1 MILRIESLQDA
12 CKDILA
18 AVDNNELSTITETL
32 ELVTKDNFLFIN
44 VTNREYFAQVKIDIG
59 EVVDF
64 HATVNANLF
73 LKLISQVTTDTVELK
88 SKDGEN
94 FITVK
99 ANGTYKIPLI
109 FDGEELLKLPEIEI
123 DNVTSEFNIPSSV
136 LKSILTYNS
145 KQLTMGT
152 ISKPVQKLYYMD
164 EKGAIT
170 FTNGACVNS
179 FTLEKPVKLLFNSRV
194 VKLFKLFND
203 ENVKFTLGY
212 DAISDDIIQTKV
224 RFESN
229 NIVLTAILSCDDTL
243 LSSVPV
249 NAIRGRVESEYPYSI
264 NINRDAMLQTI
275 NRLLLFNSTAG
286 SSKEVIKPYSTFI
299 FNKDDVTIYDVN
311 KENKEVINYNNT
323 SLITEE
329 AYEAILDLTEFKANL
344 ENCSETYLNLHFG
357 DGTAFVI
364 TRGHISNVLP
374 ECRLS

>member
-1 MILRIESLQDA
+1 MILRIENLQEA

-18 AVDNNELSTITETL
+18 AVDSNELSTVTETL
-32 ELVTKDNFLFIN
+32 ELVTKENFLFIN

-59 EVVDF
+59 EVIDF

-73 LKLISQVTTDTVELK
+73 LKLISQLTTDTVELN
-88 SKDGEN
+88 SKPGEN

-109 FDGEELLKLPEIEI
+109 FDGDKLLELPQI
-123 DNVTSEFNIPSSV
+123 DIVNVTNEMNVPSSV
-136 LKSILTYNS
+136 LKSILMYNS

-152 ISKPVQKLYYMD
+152 ISKPVQRLFYVD

-179 FTLEKPVKLLFNSRV
+179 FTLEKPVKLLFNSRL

-212 DAISDDIIQTKV
+212 DSISDDIIQTKV
-224 RFESN
+224 RFESS
-229 NIVLTAILSCDDTL
+229 NIVLTAILSCDDKL
-243 LSSVPV
+243 LSVFPV
-249 NAIRGRVESEYPYSI
+249 NTIRARASTEYPYSV
-264 NINRDAMLQTI
+264 NIHKDNMLQTI

-286 SSKEVIKPYSTFI
+286 SSKEVIKPYSTFV
-299 FNKDDVTIYDVN
+299 FDKDSVVIYDVN
-311 KENKEVINYNNT
+311 KENKETINYNNT
-323 SLITEE
+323 VINCTEP
-329 AYEAILDLTEFKANL
+329 YKAILDLTELKVTL
-344 ENCSETYLNLHFG
+344 ESCTEQYLNLHFG

-364 TRGHISNVLP
+364 TRGHIANVVP

>member
-18 AVDNNELSTITETL
+18 AVDNNELSAITETL

-59 EVVDF
+59 ETVDF

-73 LKLISQVTTDTVELK
+73 LKLISQITTDTVELN
-88 SKDGEN
+88 SKPGDN
-94 FITVK
+94 FIMVK
-99 ANGTYKIPLI
+99 ANGTYKLPLI
-109 FDGEELLKLPEIEI
+109 FDGDKLLELPEIDI
-123 DNVTSEFNIPSSV
+123 VNVTSEFNIPSSI
-136 LKSILTYNS
+136 LKSILVYNS

-152 ISKPVQKLYYMD
+152 ISKPVQKLYYVD

-179 FTLEKPVKLLFNSRV
+179 FTLEKPVKLLFNNRL

-212 DAISDDIIQTKV
+212 DSISDDIIQTKV

-243 LSSVPV
+243 LTSVPV
-249 NAIRGRVESEYPYSI
+249 NAIRGRATAEYPYSV
-264 NINRDAMLQTI
+264 NINKDCMLQTI
-275 NRLLLFNSTAG
+275 NRLLLFNSNNG
-286 SSKEVIKPYSTFI
+286 SSKEVIKPYSTFV
-299 FNKDDVTIYDVN
+299 FDKDNVVIYDVN
-311 KENKEVINYNNT
+311 KENKELINYNNT
-323 SLITEE
+323 ALICEQP
-329 AYEAILDLTEFKANL
+329 YEAILDLTELKVTL
-344 ENCSETYLNLHFG
+344 ESCVEQYLNLHFG
-357 DGTAFVI
+357 DGNAFVI
-364 TRGHISNVLP
+364 SRGHVANVVP

>member
-1 MILRIESLQDA
+1 MILRIENLQEA

-18 AVDNNELSTITETL
+18 AVDSNELSTVTETL
-32 ELVTKDNFLFIN
+32 ELVTKENFLFIN

-59 EVVDF
+59 EVIDF

-73 LKLISQVTTDTVELK
+73 LKLISQLTTDTVELN
-88 SKDGEN
+88 SKPGEN

-109 FDGEELLKLPEIEI
+109 FDGDKLLELPQI
-123 DNVTSEFNIPSSV
+123 DIVNVTNEMNVPSSV
-136 LKSILTYNS
+136 LKSILMYNS

-152 ISKPVQKLYYMD
+152 ISKPVQRLFYVD

-179 FTLEKPVKLLFNSRV
+179 FTLEKPVKLLFNSRL

-212 DAISDDIIQTKV
+212 DSISDDIIQTKV
-224 RFESN
+224 RFESS
-229 NIVLTAILSCDDTL
+229 NIVLTAILSCDDKL
-243 LSSVPV
+243 LSVFPV
-249 NAIRGRVESEYPYSI
+249 NTIRARASTEYPYSV
-264 NINRDAMLQTI
+264 NIHKDNMLQTI

-286 SSKEVIKPYSTFI
+286 SSKEVIKPYSTFV
-299 FNKDDVTIYDVN
+299 FDKDSVVIYDVN
-311 KENKEVINYNNT
+311 KENKETINYNNT
-323 SLITEE
+323 VINCTEP
-329 AYEAILDLTEFKANL
+329 YKAILDLTELKVTL
-344 ENCSETYLNLHFG
+344 ESCTEQYLNIHFG

-364 TRGHISNVLP
+364 TRGHIANVVP

>member
-1 MILRIESLQDA
+1 MILRIENLQEA

-18 AVDNNELSTITETL
+18 AVDSNELSAVTETL
-32 ELVTKDNFLFIN
+32 ELVTKENFLFIN

-59 EVVDF
+59 EVIDF

-73 LKLISQVTTDTVELK
+73 LKLISQLTTDTVELN
-88 SKDGEN
+88 SKPGEN

-109 FDGEELLKLPEIEI
+109 FDGDKLLELPQI
-123 DNVTSEFNIPSSV
+123 DIVNVTNEMNVPSSV
-136 LKSILTYNS
+136 LKSILMYNS

-152 ISKPVQKLYYMD
+152 ISKPVQRLFYVD

-179 FTLEKPVKLLFNSRV
+179 FTLEKPVKLLFNSRL

-212 DAISDDIIQTKV
+212 DSISDDIIQTKV
-224 RFESN
+224 RFESS
-229 NIVLTAILSCDDTL
+229 NIVLTAILSCDDKL
-243 LSSVPV
+243 LSVFPV
-249 NAIRGRVESEYPYSI
+249 NTIRARASTEYPYSV
-264 NINRDAMLQTI
+264 NIHKDNMLQTI
-275 NRLLLFNSTAG
+275 NRLLLFNSRAG
-286 SSKEVIKPYSTFI
+286 SSKEVIKPYSTFV
-299 FNKDDVTIYDVN
+299 FDKDSVVIYDVN
-311 KENKEVINYNNT
+311 KENKETINYNNT
-323 SLITEE
+323 VINCTEP
-329 AYEAILDLTEFKANL
+329 YKAILDLTELKVTL
-344 ENCSETYLNLHFG
+344 ESCTEQYLNIHFG

-364 TRGHISNVLP
+364 TRGHIANVVP

>member
-1 MILRIESLQDA
+1 MILRIENLQDA

-18 AVDNNELSTITETL
+18 AVDSNELSTITETL
-32 ELVTKDNFLFIN
+32 ELVTKDNFLYIN

-59 EVVDF
+59 EVIDF

-73 LKLISQVTTDTVELK
+73 LKLISQVTTDTVELN
-88 SKDGEN
+88 SKPGEN

-109 FDGEELLKLPEIEI
+109 FDGDKLLELPQI
-123 DNVTSEFNIPSSV
+123 DIVNVTSEFNIASSI

-152 ISKPVQKLYYMD
+152 VSKPVQRLYYVD

-179 FTLEKPVKLLFNSRV
+179 FSLEKPVKLLFNNRL

-212 DAISDDIIQTKV
+212 DSISDDIIQTKV
-224 RFESN
+224 RFESS
-229 NIVLTAILSCDDTL
+229 NIVLTAILSCDDKL
-243 LSSVPV
+243 LSVVPV
-249 NAIRGRVESEYPYSI
+249 NAIRGRVSNEYPYSV
-264 NINRDAMLQTI
+264 NINKDSMLQTI

-286 SSKEVIKPYSTFI
+286 SSKEVIKPYSTFL
-299 FNKDDVTIYDVN
+299 FGRDNVVIYDVN
-311 KENKEVINYNNT
+311 KENKETINYNNT
-323 SLITEE
+323 VVNCDEP
-329 AYEAILDLTEFKANL
+329 YQAILDLTELKVTL
-344 ENCSETYLNLHFG
+344 ESCSEQYLNLHFG

-364 TRGHISNVLP
+364 TRGHIANVVP